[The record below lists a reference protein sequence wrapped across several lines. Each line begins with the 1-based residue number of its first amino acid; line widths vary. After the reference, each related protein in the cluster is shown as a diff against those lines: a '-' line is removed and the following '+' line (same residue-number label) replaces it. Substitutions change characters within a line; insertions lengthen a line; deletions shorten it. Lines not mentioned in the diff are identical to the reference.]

1 MPREIERSVVSS
13 NACAFLTH
21 LEQSRKVSTSTRN
34 QRVAALH
41 VLGRFIAEHSHQHV
55 AGAREVRT
63 VPIKKTVRELM
74 SRLNQHEVEVL
85 LAVPDR
91 TNVHRQHNNALLLLC
106 YFTTRVHGPVKLQ
119 ISVSQISN

>member
-74 SRLNQHEVEVL
+74 SRLNKHEVEVL

-91 TNVHRQHNNALLLLC
+91 TNVHRQHTMRCCC